1 MFTQDSKRAEIVTT
15 DVWVLTLLLGC
26 TQVLTILVWAFGRFF
41 LYTSYFAIFGALF
54 GFTNFGRMVAID
66 NTINGLFGLLQLPL
80 ATWGLHG
87 LNGNFTAINLIQVCV
102 LPVCLILFRALW
114 QQAGVKAPTRNL

>member
-1 MFTQDSKRAEIVTT
+1 
-15 DVWVLTLLLGC
+15 
-26 TQVLTILVWAFGRFF
+26 VLTILVWAYGRFF

-80 ATWGLHG
+80 ASWGLHG
-87 LNGNFTAINLIQVCV
+87 LNGNFTAINLIQVRLRGMV
-102 LPVCLILFRALW
+102 HDSRHDSRFFALW
-114 QQAGVKAPTRNL
+114 LRIFWVLEGN